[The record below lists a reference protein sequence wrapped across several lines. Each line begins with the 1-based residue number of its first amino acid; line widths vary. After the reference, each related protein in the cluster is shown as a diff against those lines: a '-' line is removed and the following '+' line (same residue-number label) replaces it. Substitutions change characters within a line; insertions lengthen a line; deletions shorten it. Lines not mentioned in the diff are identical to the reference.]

1 LCNYQDDETSNDIV
15 LKRLTLIRSLCELD
29 FSPFIRLQNEF
40 LARVNPKDGLLKRY
54 EKGASEERLEVYLKG
69 LLREICAIGEL
80 AREENVDKVGELL
93 VELRNS
99 SFYQPMLEQLNS
111 R

>member
-1 LCNYQDDETSNDIV
+1 
-15 LKRLTLIRSLCELD
+15 
-29 FSPFIRLQNEF
+29 
-40 LARVNPKDGLLKRY
+40 VNPKDGLLKRY

>member
-1 LCNYQDDETSNDIV
+1 
-15 LKRLTLIRSLCELD
+15 
-29 FSPFIRLQNEF
+29 
-40 LARVNPKDGLLKRY
+40 VNPKDGLLKRY

-69 LLREICAIGEL
+69 LLREIVAIGEL
-80 AREENVDKVGELL
+80 AREEKVDAVGGLL

-99 SFYQPMLEQLNS
+99 AFYQPILEQLQS

>member
-1 LCNYQDDETSNDIV
+1 M
-15 LKRLTLIRSLCELD
+15 
-29 FSPFIRLQNEF
+29 
-40 LARVNPKDGLLKRY
+40 NPKDGLLKRY